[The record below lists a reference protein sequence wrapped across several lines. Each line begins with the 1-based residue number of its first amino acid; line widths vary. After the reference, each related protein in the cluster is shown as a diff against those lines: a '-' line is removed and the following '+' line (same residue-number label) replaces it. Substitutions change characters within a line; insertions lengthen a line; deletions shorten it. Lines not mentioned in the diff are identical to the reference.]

1 MREWLEHLGARVPT
15 VVIARHGGGNNFDT
29 VVDDDYLGARLM
41 VDHLVALGHRSIAHT
56 SEVSHG
62 LDGHE
67 RALPDGA
74 LPWLRAGDATST
86 ASSRR

>member
-1 MREWLEHLGARVPT
+1 MWLEHLGARVPT

-62 LDGHE
+62 LDG
-67 RALPDGA
+67 
-74 LPWLRAGDATST
+74 TSVLSQT
-86 ASSRR
+86 ARCRGYEQAMQRPRPRRRR